1 MNNKGRLLTPAEK
14 LIPFSSLQKVSS
26 RLKLISGT
34 DAYWDKIEIYDSRD
48 IQISNLQYDAV
59 YPGSA
64 GETTLKQLEDAIQGK
79 YPVNAHQHL
88 TKYFTT
94 VRAIYTFSFDPYF
107 MDNNSWSI
115 LGGIENYLKD
125 SLTGIIQADNEG
137 YYNEAGLYILYQMY
151 EGATGNVTAISL
163 NDKGE
168 WGPYSYSLKLDDKKS
183 IELFKQGIAPKQG
196 FFTRMFGL

>member
-1 MNNKGRLLTPAEK
+1 MNNKGRLLTPSEK
-14 LIPFSSLQKVSS
+14 LISFSSLQKVSS

-59 YPGSA
+59 YPGSV
-64 GETTLKQLEDAIQGK
+64 GETTLKQLEDAIQDK
-79 YPVNAHQHL
+79 YPVNARQYL
-88 TKYFTT
+88 IKYFTT
-94 VRAIYTFSFDPYF
+94 VRAIYTFSFVPYF

-137 YYNEAGLYILYQMY
+137 YYNERGLYILYQMY

>member
-1 MNNKGRLLTPAEK
+1 MNNKSRLLTPSEK
-14 LIPFSSLQKVSS
+14 LIPFNSLQKMSS

-34 DAYWDKIEIYDSRD
+34 DALWEKIEIYDSRD
-48 IQISNLQYDAV
+48 ILISTLQYDV
-59 YPGSA
+59 VNPGSA
-64 GETTLKQLEDAIQGK
+64 GETTLKQLEGATQDK
-79 YPVNAHQHL
+79 YPVNARL
-88 TKYFTT
+88 WLKKYFAT
-94 VRAIYTFSFDPYF
+94 VHAIYTFSFLPYF
-107 MDNNSWSI
+107 MDKNSWPV
-115 LGGIENYLKD
+115 LGGIENFLKD

-137 YYNEAGLYILYQMY
+137 YYNEAGLYILYQIY

-183 IELFKQGIAPKQG
+183 VELFKQGVAPKQG